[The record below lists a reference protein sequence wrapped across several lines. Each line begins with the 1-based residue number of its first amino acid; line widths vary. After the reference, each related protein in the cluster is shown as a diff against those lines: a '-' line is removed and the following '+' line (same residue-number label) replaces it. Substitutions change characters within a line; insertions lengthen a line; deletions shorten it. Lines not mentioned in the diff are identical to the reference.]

1 MPIATLH
8 FPQPI
13 RRRHAI
19 APRDY
24 GRRDRAI
31 ELFESG
37 RYTDSVCETFAYLLP
52 GIEIPDLKTAP
63 FVFVQGS
70 ARVRAHIEGSE
81 MVLRT
86 VLAALGADSQA
97 TAALRFFL
105 TRLSSTGQMFQPRL
119 RGDEIAL
126 EFRDQL
132 ALLHPVKLI
141 EVLQRMPMEADS
153 NDTWMVGQFGVETP
167 DREPI
172 AALDADELARALEIW
187 NAHWVAVDELMTE
200 SRRRR
205 SVRFLD
211 SVGAFAAYHLRYTLP
226 LFGAIRA
233 RLNEGADDFT
243 DRDENPNKR
252 DAALAKTLKDMRRF
266 SNEELQQCLG
276 HATYAI
282 NPLQE
287 GTPSLLTSTLGG
299 GNRMQ
304 TTGEL
309 RATGRSMEA
318 AMELISDYLDLL
330 AHYTWSPEV
339 ETALRAGLSLVSG
352 RPWREAADVLWNHA
366 NTTARVFGSH
376 GEHDRDDDAGDAADA
391 PDADDDGG
399 TRYDA

>member
-1 MPIATLH
+1 MPIASLQL
-8 FPQPI
+8 PQPI

-19 APRDY
+19 APRDF

-31 ELFESG
+31 ELYEAGEFH
-37 RYTDSVCETFAYLLP
+37 DSVCETLAYLLP
-52 GIEIPDLKTAP
+52 GQGVPDLRREA
-63 FVFVQGS
+63 FSFVQGS
-70 ARVRAHIEGSE
+70 ARVRIHIDGDEI
-81 MVLRT
+81 VLCT
-86 VLAALGADSQA
+86 VLAALNADSQA

-119 RGDEIAL
+119 RGEEISL

-132 ALLHPVKLI
+132 ALMHPTKLI

-153 NDTWMVGQFGVETP
+153 NDSWMVTQFGVAIP

-172 AALDADELARALEIW
+172 APLEDEEFARAIEIW
-187 NAHWVAVDELMTE
+187 NSHWNAVDELILE

-211 SVGAFAAYHLRYTLP
+211 AVGSFAAYHLRYTLP
-226 LFGAIRA
+226 LFGTIRA

-243 DRDENPNKR
+243 DRDEHPNKR
-252 DAALAKTLKDMRRF
+252 DSALAKCIKDMRRC
-266 SNEELQQCLG
+266 SEDELRQCLG

-287 GTPSLLTSTLGG
+287 GTPSLLTSTLGS

-318 AMELISDYLDLL
+318 ALELISDYLELL
-330 AHYTWSPEV
+330 AHYSWSPEV
-339 ETALRAGLSLVSG
+339 ESALRVGLNLVSG
-352 RPWREAADVLWNHA
+352 KAWREAADVLWNHA
-366 NTTARVFGSH
+366 NATSRVFGSH
-376 GEHDRDDDAGDAADA
+376 GEHDREDEETEAH
-391 PDADDDGG
+391 
-399 TRYDA
+399 YDA

>member
-8 FPQPI
+8 LPQPI

-24 GRRDRAI
+24 GRRDKAI
-31 ELFESG
+31 ELYEAG
-37 RYTDSVCETFAYLLP
+37 RYQDSVREAFAYLLP
-52 GIEIPDLKTAP
+52 GVEIPDLTHAP
-63 FVFVQGS
+63 VCFVQGS
-70 ARVRAHIEGSE
+70 ARVRAQFEGSE

-86 VLAALGADSQA
+86 VLAAIGPDSQA

-119 RGDEIAL
+119 RGEEIAL

-132 ALLHPVKLI
+132 ALLHPGKLI

-153 NDTWMVGQFGVETP
+153 NDSWMIDQFGVQTP

-172 AALDADELARALEIW
+172 APLDADEFARALEIW
-187 NAHWVAVDELMTE
+187 NAHWAAVDELMTE

-211 SVGAFAAYHLRYTLP
+211 AVGAFAAYHVRYTLP

-252 DAALAKTLKDMRRF
+252 DVALAKCLKDMRRF
-266 SNEELQQCLG
+266 SSDELQQCLG

-287 GTPSLLTSTLGG
+287 GTASLLTSTLGS

-318 AMELISDYLDLL
+318 ALELISDYLDLL
-330 AHYTWSPEV
+330 AHYSWSAEV
-339 ETALRAGLSLVSG
+339 ENALRAGLNLVSG

-366 NTTARVFGSH
+366 NATAKVFGSH
-376 GEHDRDDDAGDAADA
+376 GEHDRDEDSNLE
-391 PDADDDGG
+391 DDDGAS
-399 TRYDA
+399 RYDA